1 MSRGSITLGLA
12 VSVAVVAAATALALP
27 GDLDPSFGAGGFV
40 VSDASSAPDDRVH
53 DVIVQSDGKI
63 VAIGFAQGRPEEL
76 VAARYHEGGT
86 LDATFGSGGTVALDI
101 VPFGQGFVRRASL
114 QADGKVVAA
123 GGTSNADFVV
133 VRLLPG
139 GSLDPSFDGD
149 GVVETD
155 FGSFGSFSFDSG
167 AAVAVEPDGKIVVA
181 GRASVPFPNPW
192 VSGFAL
198 ARYHS
203 NGTLDISFDGDG
215 RLLDAVGPMAAASD
229 LAILPDGRIVVA
241 GHAGTPGFDRQFV
254 IRRYSATGVP
264 AGTSYVTFDGSAEAS
279 AMALTVDG
287 RIVVAGRTS
296 NAFAVARLTS
306 DGTLDGSFDGDGKLT
321 TEIGPGLSAVALD
334 VVVDASGKIVAGGAT
349 TTTGAQDFAL
359 ARYTT
364 DGSLDPSFGG
374 DGIVTTGFDA
384 GTFERLGGVA
394 LAADGDI
401 VAAGWTGAGC
411 GASGCA
417 FNFGLAR
424 YDGDPPDIEVN
435 VDIKPGSDENAVT
448 PDKGTIPVG
457 VLSTAVFDATSVDP
471 SNVCFGDADVLSERD
486 CTEEHDRGHVEDIDS
501 DGRADLVLHF
511 TAAESGIDLG
521 DVSACLTGRTYAG
534 VAIRGC
540 DLIRTH

>member
-1 MSRGSITLGLA
+1 M
-12 VSVAVVAAATALALP
+12 
-27 GDLDPSFGAGGFV
+27 GA
-40 VSDASSAPDDRVH
+40 S
-53 DVIVQSDGKI
+53 
-63 VAIGFAQGRPEEL
+63 
-76 VAARYHEGGT
+76 T
-86 LDATFGSGGTVALDI
+86 
-101 VPFGQGFVRRASL
+101 
-114 QADGKVVAA
+114 
-123 GGTSNADFVV
+123 
-133 VRLLPG
+133 
-139 GSLDPSFDGD
+139 
-149 GVVETD
+149 
-155 FGSFGSFSFDSG
+155 
-167 AAVAVEPDGKIVVA
+167 
-181 GRASVPFPNPW
+181 
-192 VSGFAL
+192 
-198 ARYHS
+198 
-203 NGTLDISFDGDG
+203 
-215 RLLDAVGPMAAASD
+215 
-229 LAILPDGRIVVA
+229 
-241 GHAGTPGFDRQFV
+241 
-254 IRRYSATGVP
+254 ATGSSP
-264 AGTSYVTFDGSAEAS
+264 
-279 AMALTVDG
+279 
-287 RIVVAGRTS
+287 
-296 NAFAVARLTS
+296 
-306 DGTLDGSFDGDGKLT
+306 

-417 FNFGLAR
+417 FNFALAR

-471 SNVCFGDADVLSERD
+471 SSVCFGDADVLSERD

-511 TAAESGIDLG
+511 TAARVRNRPRRRLRLPHRAEVRRRRDPRLRHDSDAL
-521 DVSACLTGRTYAG
+521 SLRAWG
-534 VAIRGC
+534 VASAAPHAHAVLPQGRGSR
-540 DLIRTH
+540 LVRTAL